1 MRAVIVSLAALILG
15 TGVALTA
22 PVAFAQT
29 DQDQDQAQPQSRPQP
44 LQKQPSPH
52 AAISDQKLDAAAAA
66 MQQVAHVRQD
76 YRQKIQSAEPK
87 DQERLAS
94 EGNAALEKAV
104 TDHGLSI
111 DEYNSILT
119 VAQNDP
125 SIRARLMQRLQ
136 GAQGAKQ

>member
-1 MRAVIVSLAALILG
+1 MRAAIVSLAALLVG
-15 TGVALTA
+15 AALPMVPHA
-22 PVAFAQT
+22 ALAQSNP
-29 DQDQDQAQPQSRPQP
+29 AQPQRATP
-44 LQKQPSPH
+44 
-52 AAISDQKLDAAAAA
+52 AAQISDQKLDAAAAA

-76 YRQKIQSAEPK
+76 YRQKIQAAAPK

-104 TDHGLSI
+104 TDHGLSL

-125 SIRARLMQRLQ
+125 SVRARLMQRLQ
-136 GAQGAKQ
+136 GAKQ